1 MYLATAQTVGT
12 AFTIGN
18 WSIQWYGI
26 IMALALL
33 AGIALTMAMFK
44 RSGKNPDDVLDL
56 ALVIVPLAIIGA
68 RAHYVIWSWSE
79 FAGRPFWHVF
89 AVWEGGMAIFGA
101 VITGILG
108 LWLYCRWKKL
118 SFYDIADC
126 LAPALAL
133 GQAIGRW
140 GNFANQEVYGLPVTN
155 PALHWFPMS
164 VYIDVTGQYHYA
176 LFFYECIFNLIL
188 CALLVFVIMPKA
200 KRPGLTFWCYM
211 LGYGICRAIMEGYRE
226 EIYIQRT
233 AGLPMNQIVAVLI
246 AMAAAIVLIRW
257 AYLAWRARQVLEL
270 SDDLVVLSSRGK
282 VKVDAD
288 GNVIREKDNEDSDE
302 DDEEESDED
311 FEIPESDVNE
321 ESLEEAEEYSEY
333 EEEASEYEE
342 NAEPV
347 EEDR

>member
-1 MYLATAQTVGT
+1 MYLATVQTVGT

-33 AGIALTMAMFK
+33 AGIGLTMAMFK
-44 RSGKNPDDVLDL
+44 RSGKKPDDVLDL
-56 ALVIVPLAIIGA
+56 ALVIVPLALVGA
-68 RAHYVIWSWSE
+68 RAHYVIWSWNE

-101 VITGILG
+101 VIAGILG
-108 LWLYCRWKKL
+108 LGIYCRWKKL
-118 SFYDIADC
+118 SFYEIADC
-126 LAPALAL
+126 LVPALAL

-155 PALHWFPMS
+155 PAHQWFPMS
-164 VYIDVTGQYHYA
+164 VYIEATGQYHYA
-176 LFFYECIFNLIL
+176 LFFYECVFNLLL
-188 CALLVFVIMPKA
+188 CALLAFVILPKA
-200 KRPGLTFWCYM
+200 KRPGVTFWSYM

-233 AGLPMNQIVAVLI
+233 AGLPMNQIVAVVI
-246 AMAAAIVLIRW
+246 AVLAAVMLIRW
-257 AYLAWRARQVLEL
+257 IYQAWRAKQVLEL

-288 GNVIREKDNEDSDE
+288 GNIIRIKEDEGDE
-302 DDEEESDED
+302 DDE
-311 FEIPESDVNE
+311 VNE
-321 ESLEEAEEYSEY
+321 PAEGEYDDVSEEAYEDAEVESSEEMT
-333 EEEASEYEE
+333 EEVYD
-342 NAEPV
+342 EPETE

>member
-1 MYLATAQTVGT
+1 M
-12 AFTIGN
+12 
-18 WSIQWYGI
+18 
-26 IMALALL
+26 
-33 AGIALTMAMFK
+33 
-44 RSGKNPDDVLDL
+44 
-56 ALVIVPLAIIGA
+56 
-68 RAHYVIWSWSE
+68 
-79 FAGRPFWHVF
+79 
-89 AVWEGGMAIFGA
+89 
-101 VITGILG
+101 
-108 LWLYCRWKKL
+108 
-118 SFYDIADC
+118 
-126 LAPALAL
+126 
-133 GQAIGRW
+133 
-140 GNFANQEVYGLPVTN
+140 
-155 PALHWFPMS
+155 
-164 VYIDVTGQYHYA
+164 
-176 LFFYECIFNLIL
+176 
-188 CALLVFVIMPKA
+188 
-200 KRPGLTFWCYM
+200 
-211 LGYGICRAIMEGYRE
+211 
-226 EIYIQRT
+226 
-233 AGLPMNQIVAVLI
+233 PMNQIVAVLI